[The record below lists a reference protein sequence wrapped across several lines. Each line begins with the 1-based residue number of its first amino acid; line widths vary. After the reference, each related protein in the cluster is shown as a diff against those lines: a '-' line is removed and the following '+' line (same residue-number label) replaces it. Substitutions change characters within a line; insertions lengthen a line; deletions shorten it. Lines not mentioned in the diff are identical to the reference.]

1 MFSKESYCFL
11 LLIYNSGIIIPKKH
25 YIWGLQSL
33 NMIKR
38 DLEEEINKRFGKGK
52 AILLI
57 GPRQVGK
64 TTLFNKLL
72 ENRQHL
78 FLSGDDP
85 TVRKLLTNPNIEQ
98 LKNII
103 GNYNVVFIDEAQRI
117 DNIGLTLKLIADQ
130 LKSVQLLVSGSSAF
144 ELNNQTQEPLT
155 GRKWEYQLYP
165 ISWTEFEN
173 NVGYLKAQQ
182 QLELRIVYG
191 MYPDVIN
198 NSGDEKGILK
208 QLTDSYLYKDI
219 LSYGGIRKP
228 EVLEKLLRALAFQIG
243 SEVSYNELAQLIGID
258 KKTVSNYIDLLCQA
272 FVIFKLPS
280 FSKNLRNE
288 IKTNQ
293 KIYFYDTGVRNMIIG
308 DLNPLIV
315 RQDKGNLWE
324 NYLIAER
331 LKYNVYS
338 GSLAKAYFW
347 RTLQQQE
354 IDYVEEEAGK
364 VTGFEIKWNPKSKV
378 KIPKIFLET
387 YNTDVKVIT
396 NENFR
401 EFLK

>member
-1 MFSKESYCFL
+1 M
-11 LLIYNSGIIIPKKH
+11 GITIPEKQ

-38 DLEEEINKRFGKGK
+38 DLEKQINKRFGKGK

-72 ENRQHL
+72 EDKEHL
-78 FLSGDDP
+78 FLNGDDP

-103 GNYNVVFIDEAQRI
+103 GNYKVVFIDEAQRI
-117 DNIGLTLKLIADQ
+117 ENVGLTLKLITDQ
-130 LKSVQLLVSGSSAF
+130 LKFVQLLVSGSSAF

-173 NVGYLKAQQ
+173 HVGYVKAQQ

-198 NSGDEKGILK
+198 NFGDEKEILK

-219 LSYGGIRKP
+219 LNYGGIRKP
-228 EVLEKLLRALAFQIG
+228 EILEKLLRALAFQIG
-243 SEVSYNELAQLIGID
+243 SEVSYNELAQLLGID

-272 FVIFKLPS
+272 YVIFKLPS

-293 KIYFYDTGVRNMIIG
+293 KIYFFDTGVRNMIIG
-308 DLNPLIV
+308 DLNPLEV

-324 NYLIAER
+324 NFLIAER
-331 LKYNVYS
+331 LKQNAYTT
-338 GSLAKAYFW
+338 SLAKTYFW
-347 RTLQQQE
+347 RTVKQQE
-354 IDYVEEEAGK
+354 IDYVEEEAGQ
-364 VTGFEIKWNPKSKV
+364 VIGFEIKWNSKSKA
-378 KIPKIFLET
+378 KIPKTFEET
-387 YNTDVKVIT
+387 YNTEVKVIT

>member
-1 MFSKESYCFL
+1 
-11 LLIYNSGIIIPKKH
+11 
-25 YIWGLQSL
+25 
-33 NMIKR
+33 MIKR
-38 DLEEEINKRFGKGK
+38 DLEEIIKNRFGKGK

-72 ENRQHL
+72 EGKEYL
-78 FLSGDDP
+78 FLNGDDP
-85 TVRKLLTNPNIEQ
+85 TVRKILSNPNLEQ

-103 GNYNVVFIDEAQRI
+103 GNYKIVFIDEAQRI
-117 DNIGLTLKLIADQ
+117 DNIGLSLKLITDQ

-155 GRKWEYQLYP
+155 GRKWEYHLYP
-165 ISWTEFEN
+165 ISWAEFESD
-173 NVGYLKAQQ
+173 VGYLKAEQ

-198 NSGDEKGILK
+198 NFGEEKEILK

-228 EVLEKLLRALAFQIG
+228 EILEKLLRALAFQIG
-243 SEVSYNELAQLIGID
+243 SEVSYNELAQLLGID
-258 KKTVSNYIDLLCQA
+258 KKTVATYIDLLCQA
-272 FVIFKLPS
+272 YVIFKLPS

-293 KIYFYDTGVRNMIIG
+293 KIYFYDTGVRNMVIG
-308 DLNPLIV
+308 DLSPMNV

-324 NYLIAER
+324 NFLIAER
-331 LKYNVYS
+331 LKHNEYNS
-338 GSLAKAYFW
+338 SLAKAYFW
-347 RTLQQQE
+347 RTVQQQE
-354 IDYVEEEAGK
+354 IDYVEEETGK
-364 VTGFEIKWNPKSKV
+364 IKAFEVKWNPKSKV
-378 KIPKIFLET
+378 KVPKTFKEA
-387 YNTDVKVIT
+387 YNAEVTAINK
-396 NENFR
+396 ENFR

>member
-1 MFSKESYCFL
+1 L
-11 LLIYNSGIIIPKKH
+11 GITIPKKQ
-25 YIWGLQSL
+25 YIWGLHSL
-33 NMIKR
+33 SMIKR
-38 DLEEEINKRFGKGK
+38 DLEQKIITRFGTGK

-64 TTLFNKLL
+64 TTLFKKLL
-72 ENRQHL
+72 EGKEYL
-78 FLSGDDP
+78 FLNGDDP
-85 TVRKLLTNPNIEQ
+85 TVRKLISNPNLEQ

-103 GNYNVVFIDEAQRI
+103 GNYKIVFIDEAQRI
-117 DNIGLTLKLIADQ
+117 DNIGLTLKLITDQ
-130 LKSVQLLVSGSSAF
+130 LQSVQLLVSGSSAF

-165 ISWTEFEN
+165 ISWGEFES
-173 NVGYLKAQQ
+173 NVGYLKAEQ
-182 QLELRIVYG
+182 QLELRVIYG

-198 NSGDEKGILK
+198 NFGDEKEILK
-208 QLTDSYLYKDI
+208 QLTDSYLYKDL

-228 EVLEKLLRALAFQIG
+228 EILEKLLRALAFQIG
-243 SEVSYNELAQLIGID
+243 SEVSYNELAQLLGID

-272 FVIFKLPS
+272 YVVFKLPS

-308 DLNPLIV
+308 DLNPLEL

-324 NYLIAER
+324 NFLIAER
-331 LKYNVYS
+331 LKYNAYN
-338 GSLAKAYFW
+338 GSLSKGYFW
-347 RTLQQQE
+347 RTVQQQE
-354 IDYVEEEAGK
+354 IDYVEEEAGTI
-364 VTGFEIKWNPKSKV
+364 TGFEIKWNPKSKV
-378 KIPKIFLET
+378 KIPKTFVET
-387 YNTDVKVIT
+387 YNTEVIVIT

>member
-1 MFSKESYCFL
+1 
-11 LLIYNSGIIIPKKH
+11 
-25 YIWGLQSL
+25 
-33 NMIKR
+33 MIKR
-38 DLEEEINKRFGKGK
+38 DLENKIINRFGTGK

-72 ENRQHL
+72 EGKEYL
-78 FLSGDDP
+78 FLNGDDP
-85 TVRKLLTNPNIEQ
+85 TVRKLISNPNLEQ

-103 GNYNVVFIDEAQRI
+103 GNNKIVFIDEAQRI
-117 DNIGLTLKLIADQ
+117 DNIGLTLKLITDQ

-165 ISWTEFEN
+165 ISWDEFEN

-198 NSGDEKGILK
+198 NFGDEKEILK
-208 QLTDSYLYKDI
+208 QLTDSYLYKD
-219 LSYGGIRKP
+219 LLNYGGIRKP
-228 EVLEKLLRALAFQIG
+228 EILEKLLRALAFQIG
-243 SEVSYNELAQLIGID
+243 SEVSYNELAQLLGID

-272 FVIFKLPS
+272 FVVFKLPS

-308 DLNPLIV
+308 DLNPLEM
-315 RQDKGNLWE
+315 RQDKRNLWE
-324 NYLIAER
+324 NFLIAER
-331 LKYNVYS
+331 LKYNAYNS
-338 GSLAKAYFW
+338 SLCKGYFW
-347 RTLQQQE
+347 RTVQQQE

-364 VTGFEIKWNPKSKV
+364 VTGFEIKWNAKSKV
-378 KIPKIFLET
+378 KIPKTFVET
-387 YNTDVKVIT
+387 YNTEVKVIT

-401 EFLK
+401 DFLKNTE

>member
-1 MFSKESYCFL
+1 
-11 LLIYNSGIIIPKKH
+11 
-25 YIWGLQSL
+25 
-33 NMIKR
+33 MIKR
-38 DLEEEINKRFGKGK
+38 DLEKKIINRFGSGK

-72 ENRQHL
+72 EGKEYL
-78 FLSGDDP
+78 FLNGDDP
-85 TVRKLLTNPNIEQ
+85 TVRKLISNPNLEQ

-103 GNYNVVFIDEAQRI
+103 GNYKIVFIDEAQRI
-117 DNIGLTLKLIADQ
+117 DNIGLTLKLITDQ
-130 LKSVQLLVSGSSAF
+130 LQYVQLLVSGSSAF
-144 ELNNQTQEPLT
+144 ELNNKTQEPLT

-165 ISWTEFEN
+165 ISWGEFEN

-182 QLELRIVYG
+182 QLELRVVYG

-198 NSGDEKGILK
+198 NFGDEKEILK
-208 QLTDSYLYKDI
+208 QLTDSYLYKDL

-228 EVLEKLLRALAFQIG
+228 EILEKLLRALAFQIG
-243 SEVSYNELAQLIGID
+243 SEVSYNELAQLLGID

-272 FVIFKLPS
+272 YVVFKLPS
-280 FSKNLRNE
+280 FSKNLHNE

-308 DLNPLIV
+308 DLNPLEM

-324 NYLIAER
+324 NFLIAER
-331 LKYNVYS
+331 LKYNAYN
-338 GSLAKAYFW
+338 GSLSKGCFW
-347 RTLQQQE
+347 RTVQQQE
-354 IDYVEEEAGK
+354 IDYVEEEAGTI
-364 VTGFEIKWNPKSKV
+364 TGFEIKWNPKSKV
-378 KIPKIFLET
+378 KIPKTFVKT
-387 YNTDVKVIT
+387 YNTKVNVIT